1 VLAVSLLGLV
11 PGAAS
16 VKGQDLNA
24 GLANAELRA
33 SHAEDAISARQDQLT
48 IAEANYEAAARRS
61 APMQAH
67 VRAAGADIESLS
79 SELADREQRA
89 TGRIS
94 KLTAQH
100 EREVDD
106 HDQEVRSGVG
116 FGLAAL
122 VAAGIALAWGW
133 FRASAVVAAMSRM
146 ALSPA
151 IGLCVG
157 GGFVVLVLGAA
168 LGSATGVAGAVGSF
182 IFCLGLILPVA
193 LLLGRHSAAVQRG
206 QEKPLLGRERLP
218 SWVQMTAAGLLV
230 VAFLAS
236 AGSAVFADKATSNPV
251 SARLR
256 EEAQAK
262 SRGGGADELVAAR
275 EEAANLKQ
283 RAAAPVRD
291 MIAARIE
298 LANARR
304 GVGAAERSLTRAESS
319 QQYFTRRLV
328 ALAAHEERE
337 AVKAAEQAQQEEE
350 ELLEQQEEESAA
362 ECNPNYSGC
371 LDPNS
376 YDYDCTGGSGDGPDY
391 TSTVEVTGYD
401 EYGLDEDGD
410 GIGCE
415 PY

>member
-236 AGSAVFADKATSNPV
+236 AGSA
-251 SARLR
+251 
-256 EEAQAK
+256 
-262 SRGGGADELVAAR
+262 R

-350 ELLEQQEEESAA
+350 EEEEEEEELLEQQEEESAA